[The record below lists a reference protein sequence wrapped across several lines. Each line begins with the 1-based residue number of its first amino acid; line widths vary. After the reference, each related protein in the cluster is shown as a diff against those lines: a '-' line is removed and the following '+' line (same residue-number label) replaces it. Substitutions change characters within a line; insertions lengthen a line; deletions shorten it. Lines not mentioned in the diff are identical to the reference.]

1 MKSKLSIKLIVA
13 AAVFLLAQVA
23 GATPAIYIELP
34 TTGVNT
40 GNATTQTNMW
50 YSYTADQFSGDSFN
64 TGSLSQITSL
74 SVWLMTHY
82 TSPTSGIPMKV
93 GDEFSYLA
101 LYGTQVNLGAGT
113 ANPAMLTNLI
123 ETDTFSPG
131 NNTSDSGKISG
142 ALDHYQPGNLDF
154 LFTTDN
160 FQTPGQLRPFYK
172 VTFNNLNWGVTPD
185 TAYAFA
191 LDSGC
196 QSVGTGTRCAD
207 DPYFGAHALLAVK
220 YNYSS
225 SQNAADGQVLLFT
238 MADSGATFAKD
249 SGADLNFEIE
259 GIPEPGTITLV
270 GLGLAGALL
279 LARRRK

>member
-1 MKSKLSIKLIVA
+1 MKSKLSTKLIVGV
-13 AAVFLLAQVA
+13 AVFLLAQVA

-40 GNATTQTNMW
+40 GNTSTQTNMW

-64 TGSLSQITSL
+64 TGGLSTITSL

-82 TSPTSGIPMKV
+82 TSPTSGIPLKV

-113 ANPAMLTNLI
+113 ASPAVLTNLI
-123 ETDTFSPG
+123 QTDTFSPG

-142 ALDHYQPGNLDF
+142 VLDSYSGGLDF

-160 FQTPGQLRPFYK
+160 FQTSEHRPFYK
-172 VTFNNLNWGVTPD
+172 VTYNNLNWNVTPG
-185 TAYAFA
+185 TTYAFA
-191 LDSGC
+191 IDSGC
-196 QSVGTGTRCAD
+196 QSVGTGTRCTD
-207 DPYFGAHALLAVK
+207 DLYFGAHALLAVK
-220 YNYSS
+220 YNNSS
-225 SQNAADGQVLLFT
+225 SQNAADNQVLLFNF
-238 MADSGATFAKD
+238 DPNGATFTKD
-249 SGADLNFEIE
+249 SGADLNFEIN